1 MSLNSQRLCLPEVQL
16 DSSNYTTVQDNH
28 QAKVSKDNLWYFS
41 EVPPFKLDGV
51 QIQSINWEDGSAK
64 QGA

>member
-1 MSLNSQRLCLPEVQL
+1 MCLDSQRLCLPAVQL
-16 DSSNYTTVQDNH
+16 DSSNNTTVQGNL
-28 QAKVSKDNLWYFS
+28 QTKVSKDNLWYFS

-51 QIQSINWEDGSAK
+51 QFQSINWEDGSAK